1 LKKRHFWKIGATS
14 ALALTLL
21 FSTTLP
27 LPGSFGVTVAHA
39 AGTTAAP
46 AVDINSPSALL
57 IDVKSGQV
65 LYSKDEHARRYPASV
80 TKIMT
85 MLLAYDAIAKGEKKL
100 TDIVPVTPDAYNVEG
115 SSAWIDPKEKW
126 TLDEMLKFIAIPS
139 ANDACVA
146 TADFIAGS
154 EGAFVDRMN
163 KRAKELGMNDT
174 HFADSNGLHDPNHYT
189 SAHDIAIMARELIT
203 KYPQVLQISSVPYL
217 TIRNGANKLENT
229 NHVLGHYDGM
239 DGLKTGFTDQAGY
252 NLVGTAQ
259 RNGFRILSV
268 ELGAPDDNSR
278 VDNTVKL
285 LDYGFNNFKE
295 TTVIKKGEA
304 ITDRAPIES
313 GKDKDAEV
321 VAATDLSIALP
332 NNNAKYDKT
341 VSFNNVQ
348 APVKQGDKLGKMNIV
363 QGGKVVA
370 SVDLVAK
377 DDVEKGSWLRLMF
390 RGIGNFF
397 GGMFSAI
404 GHGIGGLFK

>member
-1 LKKRHFWKIGATS
+1 MSSQLGITI
-14 ALALTLL
+14 
-21 FSTTLP
+21 
-27 LPGSFGVTVAHA
+27 AHA
-39 AGTTAAP
+39 EGTTAAP
-46 AVDINSPSALL
+46 AVDINSPAALL

-65 LYSKDEHARRYPASV
+65 LFSKNEHAKRYPASV

-126 TLDEMLKFIAIPS
+126 TLDDMLKFIAIPS

-189 SAHDIAIMARELIT
+189 SAHDIGIMARELIT
-203 KYPQVLQISSVPYL
+203 KYPQVLQISSIPYL
-217 TIRNGANKLENT
+217 TIRGGANKLENT

-239 DGLKTGFTDQAGY
+239 DGLKTGFTDEAGY

-259 RNGFRILSV
+259 RNGFRILSI

-295 TTVIKKGEA
+295 TAVTKKGDAVTE
-304 ITDRAPIES
+304 RAPIES
-313 GKDKDAEV
+313 GKDKDAEA
-321 VAATDLSIALP
+321 VAATDLTIALP
-332 NNNAKYDKT
+332 NNNAKYEKK
-341 VSFNNVQ
+341 VSFNDVK
-348 APVKQGDKLGKMNIV
+348 APVKQGDKLGKMDIV

-390 RGIGNFF
+390 RGIGSFF
-397 GGMFSAI
+397 GNMFSAI

>member
-1 LKKRHFWKIGATS
+1 MTI
-14 ALALTLL
+14 
-21 FSTTLP
+21 
-27 LPGSFGVTVAHA
+27 AHA
-39 AGTTAAP
+39 EGTTAAAP
-46 AVDINSPSALL
+46 TININSPSALL

-203 KYPQVLQISSVPYL
+203 KYPQVLQISSIPSL
-217 TIRNGANKLENT
+217 SIRGGKNVLENT

-278 VDNTVKL
+278 VNNTVKL

-295 TTVIKKGEA
+295 TTVIKKGDAVTE
-304 ITDRAPIES
+304 RAPITS

-321 VAATDLSIALP
+321 VAATDLTIALP
-332 NNNAKYDKT
+332 NNNAKYDKKVT
-341 VSFNNVQ
+341 FNNVQ
-348 APVKQGDKLGKMNIV
+348 APVKQGDKLGKMDIV

-397 GGMFSAI
+397 GSMFSAI